1 MKNTL
6 VLDNPILING
16 KTVEMLTYDPNEI
29 TALQFADADAH
40 RMLATSSR
48 NSRGG
53 SGFSNAAELDYTFHL
68 YLGIAAVIAVN
79 PEYDVS
85 DLERAKGDDVRQL
98 MGIGRNF
105 MLGRAGVSASA
116 DEISGAASETTPA
129 HTTSRPQSSKTSD

>member
-16 KTVEMLTYDPNEI
+16 ETVTMLVYDPNEI

-40 RMLATSSR
+40 RMLSTSSR
-48 NSRGG
+48 NGKGS

-68 YLGIAAVIAVN
+68 YLGIMAVVAVN

>member
-6 VLDNPILING
+6 ILDNPILING
-16 KTVEMLTYDPNEI
+16 KTVTELDYDLNEI

-40 RMLATSSR
+40 RLLATTSR
-48 NSRGG
+48 FGG
-53 SGFSNAAELDYTFHL
+53 TKSGNNISAELDYTFHL

-85 DLERAKGDDVRQL
+85 DLERVKGDDVRQL

-105 MLGRAGVSASA
+105 ILGRVGGSESP
-116 DEISGAASETTPA
+116 DETSDDVSETTLEP
-129 HTTSRPQSSKTSD
+129 TTSQPQSSKTND